1 MSQSREQKEY
11 LSLSYDLAQFHKLIE
26 FIIKIILLVFLYLFL
41 CPLPLCISLGQKPL
55 FVYHSS
61 TPDSRLRLLYID
73 DCLMM
78 MESKNQSYLRICVV
92 VVGNRLKQVQSQ
104 STMHNGPAV
113 NQKLLKIEQAQTN
126 LKWSILSYDFQKY
139 LS

>member
-78 MESKNQSYLRICVV
+78 MESKNRQQQKKYIRT
-92 VVGNRLKQVQSQ
+92 KQKS
-104 STMHNGPAV
+104 
-113 NQKLLKIEQAQTN
+113 KLCKRKNMRKKIEDC
-126 LKWSILSYDFQKY
+126 KQKH
-139 LS
+139 LCVGEKLCF

>member
-41 CPLPLCISLGQKPL
+41 CPLPLCISLGLKPL

-61 TPDSRLRLLYID
+61 TPDSRLRLFSTAGAL
-73 DCLMM
+73 
-78 MESKNQSYLRICVV
+78 VV
-92 VVGNRLKQVQSQ
+92 VTV
-104 STMHNGPAV
+104 
-113 NQKLLKIEQAQTN
+113 
-126 LKWSILSYDFQKY
+126 
-139 LS
+139 